1 MTEEIKKDYYQINK
15 EDRLIKAKMYYQR
28 KKANAHLTSEQKELI
43 NIKKKEDNLKA
54 YKEYR
59 DTKNTCVCGG
69 RYTNRNV
76 HTHYGSQRHKLFL
89 LSSQKQENIL
99 I

>member
-1 MTEEIKKDYYQINK
+1 MTEQIKKDYYQINK
-15 EDRLIKAKMYYQR
+15 AERLEKAKMYYQR
-28 KKANAHLTSEQKELI
+28 KKANAHLTAEEKEII
-43 NIKKKEDNLKA
+43 NTEKKERNLKA
-54 YKEYR
+54 YKEFR